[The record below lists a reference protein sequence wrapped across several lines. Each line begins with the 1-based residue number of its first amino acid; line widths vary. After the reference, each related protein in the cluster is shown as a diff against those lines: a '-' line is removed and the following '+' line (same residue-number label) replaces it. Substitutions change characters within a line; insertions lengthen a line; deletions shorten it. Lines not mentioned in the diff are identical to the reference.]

1 MVKHSNN
8 LIEHIK
14 NYADEG
20 NDIIFDQDFHD
31 FHDEIL
37 DTMLEEERK
46 ISSI

>member
-8 LIEHIK
+8 LIEHTK
-14 NYADEG
+14 NYTDEG
-20 NDIIFDQDFHD
+20 NDIIFDQD